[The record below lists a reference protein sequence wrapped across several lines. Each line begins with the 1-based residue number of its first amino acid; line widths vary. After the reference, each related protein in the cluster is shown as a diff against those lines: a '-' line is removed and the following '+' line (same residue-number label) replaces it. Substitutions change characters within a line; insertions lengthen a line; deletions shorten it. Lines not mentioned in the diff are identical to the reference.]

1 MNVNEPNDTT
11 TPANFSLD
19 FKHPLY
25 ARRFDLNKAT
35 NQMPPLYLASYITTF
50 ELNWIV
56 KNVQGLHTRIG

>member
-11 TPANFSLD
+11 TPENFSLD

-35 NQMPPLYLASYITTF
+35 NQMPPFYLASYITTF
-50 ELNWIV
+50 EPVSYTHLTLPTIHLV
-56 KNVQGLHTRIG
+56 